1 MKIALIVIGV
11 IAALIGLAWL
21 RGRKWR
27 NIERVGK
34 ASMFWGLAGEYSEG
48 NPTQLTDA
56 AFRTDS
62 ENEVYDRL
70 SAEKKRKIDKRVAK
84 EREKFAKDFLKYYL
98 DEGMDYDEAIGM
110 VCTICNVERARLE
123 EITSG

>member
-11 IAALIGLAWL
+11 IAALIGIAWL

-27 NIERVGK
+27 EIERVGK
-34 ASMFWGLAGEYSEG
+34 ASMFRGLAGEYSEG
-48 NPTQLTDA
+48 NVMQMTAA
-56 AFRTDS
+56 AFRTASAD
-62 ENEVYDRL
+62 EYDKL
-70 SAEKKRKIDKRVAK
+70 SAEKKRQIDERAAK
-84 EREKFAKDFLKYYL
+84 ELEKFAKGFLKYYL
-98 DEGMDYDEAIGM
+98 DEGMEYDEAIGM